1 MANYDT
7 NFKNFQQKF
16 FLLEYPPKEHDLC
29 VLRIH
34 ALFVYTSS
42 CTSLKH
48 ARMY

>member
-7 NFKNFQQKF
+7 NFKNFQQKKI
-16 FLLEYPPKEHDLC
+16 LLGYPPKKYDLC

-48 ARMY
+48 ACMY